1 MASSNIV
8 DMLEELYEGLYYGV
22 GIANM
27 GVAGVTLI
35 VSVIAALVAAIFGF
49 MVSLLVFVLEAIPLY
64 KIAKKLNKKSAWLVW
79 LGWLP
84 VVGGYISTY
93 VFADIPGDK
102 PVKLTDKMIIQNRL
116 MSFWI
121 RCGIGLFGTSLITVF
136 ICIISFIP
144 VLGQIIGAFSTML
157 YLVPAAA
164 IAWIEYVYICDVLDI
179 FNPNQ
184 RSNRNAAIVIAVLDS
199 VVTFGLARAFYLY
212 TVMNKEPLPNM
223 RPM

>member
-1 MASSNIV
+1 MEFWKNLMHIQGKNSF
-8 DMLEELYEGLYYGV
+8 DD
-22 GIANM
+22 
-27 GVAGVTLI
+27 
-35 VSVIAALVAAIFGF
+35 
-49 MVSLLVFVLEAIPLY
+49 
-64 KIAKKLNKKSAWLVW
+64 KKLGRENVWLVW

-93 VFADIPGDK
+93 VFADIPGNK